1 MLALHFK
8 LFYLHFKIVI
18 ARLCP
23 DLNRK
28 CRVTVFAFH
37 VRDPTLW
44 IVTQCFHQ
52 CHSGRSWSTQDKCHV
67 EILNAITI
75 NLGIWTWPA
84 AYKLASNDSL
94 KTTTSFSFQSTS
106 LHPLLGPTNSIIS
119 TWHIG
124 ENFTGNLQGYPRWQ
138 KTKHTQNE
146 HHLQPRVNP
155 EVHACHELASN
166 ANIKREVQRRAEIFS
181 IIAKTIFSRLINL
194 LSFRSNCWMV
204 AASLTE
210 LMQTASRRRR
220 HYPTHSPSLSESS
233 PLFST
238 PRLNILIVLIDGSKF
253 THACQSILE
262 ETSRWQP
269 RTKLDPGFQG

>member
-1 MLALHFK
+1 M
-8 LFYLHFKIVI
+8 
-18 ARLCP
+18 
-23 DLNRK
+23 
-28 CRVTVFAFH
+28 
-37 VRDPTLW
+37 
-44 IVTQCFHQ
+44 
-52 CHSGRSWSTQDKCHV
+52 
-67 EILNAITI
+67 
-75 NLGIWTWPA
+75 
-84 AYKLASNDSL
+84 ASNDSL
-94 KTTTSFSFQSTS
+94 KVTTSFSFQSTS

-181 IIAKTIFSRLINL
+181 IIAKQIFSRLINL

-210 LMQTASRRRR
+210 LMQNRK
-220 HYPTHSPSLSESS
+220 PTQKTLSHALPLAERIFAALQYSS
-233 PLFST
+233 TQYLDRS
-238 PRLNILIVLIDGSKF
+238 D
-253 THACQSILE
+253 
-262 ETSRWQP
+262 RW
-269 RTKLDPGFQG
+269 